1 VRVGVFIGTQTPDAG
16 GGYVFAWEIVRAL
29 CALAHGSAHRF
40 VILAE
45 AATAAGVRALG
56 GEVEVATLPRPSVV
70 ARARE
75 ALWRHSSAARAHLRS
90 PGWLQTHAAQH
101 GVDFLWC
108 VAPGSH
114 FLDIPYAAM
123 VWDLQHRTLPWFPE
137 VAAGGEWERR
147 ERLNALFLPRASLV
161 LTGTEVG
168 AQEVV
173 RSYGVPRESIV
184 LLPHPT
190 PGYALKP
197 PPADGHYAARAPANP
212 LIVYPAQFWP
222 HKNHVALLHALAQL
236 RSRHGIHAE
245 LALPGSDKGNRG
257 YCERVVDELGLRDA
271 VRFLGFVA
279 VDQLVALYREAAAL
293 AYVSFGGPENLPPLE
308 AFALGCPVLAADVPG
323 AQEQLGDAA
332 LLVDPRSPEAIADG
346 LARIIREP
354 RLADTLRA
362 RGRSRAQLRTAESFV
377 RTMFECLDGFAAVR
391 RAWPTSASS

>member
-1 VRVGVFIGTQTPDAG
+1 MRVGVFIGTQAPDAG

-45 AATAAGVRALG
+45 AATADGVRALG
-56 GEVEVATLPRPSVV
+56 GAVEVATLPPPSLLG
-70 ARARE
+70 RARE

-90 PGWLQTHAAQH
+90 PGWLQTHAGRHQL
-101 GVDFLWC
+101 DFLWC

-114 FLDIPYAAM
+114 LLEIPYAAM

-137 VAAGGEWERR
+137 LAAGGEWERR

-161 LTGTEVG
+161 ITGTEVG

-173 RSYGVPRESIV
+173 RSYGVPRDNII

-190 PGYALKP
+190 PGYALTP
-197 PPADGHYAARAPANP
+197 PPVDNQYAARPAHP

-222 HKNHVALLHALAQL
+222 HKNHVALLHALALL
-236 RSRHGIHAE
+236 RTRHGIPAE
-245 LALPGSDKGNRG
+245 LSLAGSDKGNRG
-257 YCERVVDELGLRDA
+257 YCERVAGELGLRDA
-271 VRFLGFVA
+271 VRFLGFVP
-279 VDQLVALYREAAAL
+279 VEQLVSLYREAAAL

-332 LLVDPRSPEAIADG
+332 LLVDPCSPEAIADG
-346 LARIIREP
+346 LARILRDP
-354 RLADTLRA
+354 ALAETLRA
-362 RGRSRAQLRTAESFV
+362 RGRSRAQLRTAEGFV
-377 RTMFECLDGFAAVR
+377 RSLFERLDDFAAVR
-391 RAWPTSASS
+391 RAWPTSPSS